1 MKVDHS
7 LGVET
12 IQPHNAKP
20 AAVWNSA
27 GALYEE
33 ISRGIADSI
42 EHCIDRL
49 APQAGDRAL
58 DLACGTGWASRS
70 VAARGAR
77 VIGVDLG
84 VDLIEAARK
93 IAASARLDIDYRVGD
108 AEKLPFEDDSFD
120 KVISTCGIMF
130 ASKQEAAAAELARVC
145 KKGGKIGLTTWKP
158 DSTLAQ
164 MFQVMK
170 KYMPAPPAAPPHSPF
185 EWGNRDRAQE
195 LLGPF
200 FTLRF
205 EEGVSPFRAQSAEA
219 AWEIWVNHYGPTKT
233 LAASLDSNRLED
245 FKRDMI
251 AFHKRFETELGVSNP
266 REYLLIIGIRK

>member
-1 MKVDHS
+1 MKIAKALDI
-7 LGVET
+7 ET
-12 IQPHNAKP
+12 IQPHNMKL

-27 GALYEE
+27 GILYDE

-42 EHCIDRL
+42 EHCVDRL
-49 APQAGDRAL
+49 APERGDRVL

-77 VIGVDLG
+77 VTGVDLG
-84 VDLIEAARK
+84 ADLIEAARK

-108 AEKLPFEDDSFD
+108 AEKLPFEDESFD

-130 ASKQEAAAAELARVC
+130 ASKQEAAATELARVC

-170 KYMPAPPAAPPHSPF
+170 KYMPAPPSPPAHTPF
-185 EWGNRDRAQE
+185 EWGSRDRVKE

-200 FTLRF
+200 FTLGF
-205 EEGVSPFRAQSAEA
+205 EEGVSPFRAASAEE

-233 LAASLDSNRLED
+233 LAAGLDPDRLEN

-251 AFHKRFETELGVSNP
+251 AFHERFKTELGVSNP
-266 REYLLIIGIRK
+266 REYLLIIGVRK